1 MERNLPV
8 VVGID
13 GSSSALDAVRWAA
26 REAARRGTPLR
37 LVSAFSWHDT
47 RHIGDHG
54 HYREVMLRRTREA
67 VAEAAETAAQAAP
80 GIEISE
86 RVVDGFPVP
95 RLVAASRHAGLVVI
109 GDRGLG
115 GFSSLLVGSVAI
127 GLAAHAE
134 CPVVVVRGER
144 PSEDGTAGP
153 VVVGVDGS
161 PLSEAALAFA
171 FAAADAHKV
180 PLVAVHAWTDSV
192 LDAAVVPLLGWE
204 AIETVEQL
212 LLAERLAG
220 WGEKYPDVEV
230 RRVVARDR
238 PAHALLERAAGVWT
252 DERAQEGR
260 RRVQARERRAE
271 RGHVIEQAATAQLVV
286 VGSHGR
292 GSAAGLV
299 LGSVSHAVL
308 HHAPCPVA
316 VVRPE
321 RTP

>member
-1 MERNLPV
+1 MGTWSEGNLPV
-8 VVGID
+8 VVGVD
-13 GSSSALDAVRWAA
+13 GSSAALDAVGWAA
-26 REAARRGTPLR
+26 REAVRRGAPLW
-37 LVSAFSWHDT
+37 LVSAFSWHDS
-47 RHIGDHG
+47 RHIGDPGFGG
-54 HYREVMLRRTREA
+54 HYRATMLEATRAA
-67 VAEAAETAAQAAP
+67 VSAAAEAAAQAAP
-80 GIEISE
+80 GVEISE

-95 RLVAASRHAGLVVI
+95 RLVAASRQAGLVVI

-127 GLAAHAE
+127 GLAAHAA
-134 CPVVVVRGER
+134 CPVVVVRGARLAEN
-144 PSEDGTAGP
+144 GTAGP

-161 PLSEAALAFA
+161 PVSEEALAFA
-171 FAAADAHKV
+171 FAAADARAV

-192 LDAAVVPLLGWE
+192 LDAAVVPLLGWD

-230 RRVVARDR
+230 RRVVVRDR
-238 PAHALLERAAGVWT
+238 PAHGLI
-252 DERAQEGR
+252 Q
-260 RRVQARERRAE
+260 QAT
-271 RGHVIEQAATAQLVV
+271 GNKAQLVV

-321 RTP
+321 PSPAGS

>member
-1 MERNLPV
+1 MGHWRETNLPV

-13 GSSSALDAVRWAA
+13 GSPSALDGVRWAA
-26 REAARRGTPLR
+26 REAARRNTPLR
-37 LVSAFSWHDT
+37 LISAFSWHDSA
-47 RHIGDHG
+47 HVGDPGLGG
-54 HYREVMLRRTREA
+54 HYRKTMLEATRRA
-67 VAEAAETAAQAAP
+67 SVAAAETAAQIAP
-80 GIEISE
+80 GVEISE

-95 RLVAASRHAGLVVI
+95 QLVAASRDAGLVVI

-115 GFSSLLVGSVAI
+115 GLSSLLIGSVAI

-134 CPVVVVRGER
+134 CPMVVVRGER
-144 PSEDGTAGP
+144 QSEDGP

-161 PLSEAALAFA
+161 PVSEAALAFA
-171 FAAADAHKV
+171 FQAADAREV
-180 PLVAVHAWTDSV
+180 PLIAVHAWADGV
-192 LDAAVVPLLGWE
+192 FDAAVVPLLGWD

-238 PAHALLERAAGVWT
+238 PAHALLEWAAST
-252 DERAQEGR
+252 
-260 RRVQARERRAE
+260 
-271 RGHVIEQAATAQLVV
+271 QLMV

-308 HHAPCPVA
+308 HHSPCPVA

-321 RTP
+321 RTS

>member
-1 MERNLPV
+1 MGHWRDASLPV

-37 LVSAFSWHDT
+37 LVSAFSWHDS
-47 RHIGDHG
+47 RHIGDPGLGG
-54 HYREVMLRRTREA
+54 HFRKTMLAATRTA
-67 VAEAAETAAQAAP
+67 SSAAAETAAQAAP

-95 RLVAASRHAGLVVI
+95 LLVAASRRAGLVVI

-115 GFSSLLVGSVAI
+115 GFSSLVIGSVAI

-134 CPVVVVRGER
+134 CPVVVVRGEQA
-144 PSEDGTAGP
+144 PDTGP
-153 VVVGVDGS
+153 VVVGIDGS

-171 FAAADAHKV
+171 FQAADKRNA
-180 PLVAVHAWTDSV
+180 PLIAVHAWTDSV
-192 LDAAVVPLLGWE
+192 LDAAVVPLLGWD

-238 PAHALLERAAGVWT
+238 PAHAL
-252 DERAQEGR
+252 
-260 RRVQARERRAE
+260 
-271 RGHVIEQAATAQLVV
+271 IEQATAVQAQLVV
-286 VGSHGR
+286 VGSRGR

>member
-26 REAARRGTPLR
+26 REAARRGTSLQ
-37 LVSAFSWHDT
+37 LISAFSWHDS

-67 VAEAAETAAQAAP
+67 VSEAAETAAQAAP
-80 GIEISE
+80 GIAIFE
-86 RVVDGFPVP
+86 RVIDGFPVP
-95 RLVAASRHAGLVVI
+95 RLVVASRRAGLVVI

-127 GLAAHAE
+127 GLAARAE
-134 CPVVVVRGER
+134 CPVVVVRGEQ
-144 PSEDGTAGP
+144 PSDTGP

-161 PLSEAALAFA
+161 PVSEAALAYA
-171 FAAADAHKV
+171 FDAADKRKV

-192 LDAAVVPLLGWE
+192 LDAAAVPLLGWD

-238 PAHALLERAAGVWT
+238 PAHALI
-252 DERAQEGR
+252 Q
-260 RRVQARERRAE
+260 QASA
-271 RGHVIEQAATAQLVV
+271 AQLLV
-286 VGSHGR
+286 VGSRGR

-308 HHAPCPVA
+308 HHSPCPVA

-321 RTP
+321 RTS